1 MEHDVHELI
10 GKVAE
15 QNGIRLDQD
24 DPAFAL
30 VTLNEL
36 VLKATA
42 EHLRSEIQS
51 TIDSFSDAVQRL
63 ESRAGAVLA
72 HEVKQATADLR
83 RHLATDLA
91 AAGANATE
99 LVRQVQSAHQRP
111 MVLRWAAIGMLAAG
125 FLLIC
130 GFLVGRLSVRYL

>member
-1 MEHDVHELI
+1 MEHDVQELI

-15 QNGIRLDQD
+15 QNGIRLDHD

-30 VTLNEL
+30 VTLNEI

-42 EHLRSEIQS
+42 DHLRREIQS
-51 TIDSFSDAVQRL
+51 TVDSFSDSVQRL
-63 ESRAGAVLA
+63 EARAGAVLA
-72 HEVKQATADLR
+72 HEVRHATADVR

-91 AAGANATE
+91 AAGVKATE
-99 LVRQVQSAHQRP
+99 LVKRVQAAHEPP
-111 MVLRWAAIGMLAAG
+111 MVLRWVIIGLLSAG

-130 GFLVGRLSVRYL
+130 GFLVGRLSVRYF

>member
-15 QNGIRLDQD
+15 QNGIRLDHD

-30 VTLNEL
+30 VTLNEI

-42 EHLRSEIQS
+42 DHLRREIQS
-51 TIDSFSDAVQRL
+51 TVDSFSDSVQRL
-63 ESRAGAVLA
+63 EARAGAVLA
-72 HEVKQATADLR
+72 HEVRQVTTDVR

-91 AAGANATE
+91 VAGMRATE
-99 LVRQVQSAHQRP
+99 LVKQVQTARERP
-111 MVLRWAAIGMLAAG
+111 TVLRWATIGLLAAG
-125 FLLIC
+125 FLLTC
-130 GFLVGRLSVRYL
+130 GFLAGRLSVRYF

>member
-15 QNGIRLDQD
+15 QNGIRLDHD

-30 VTLNEL
+30 VTLNEI

-42 EHLRSEIQS
+42 DHLRREIQS
-51 TIDSFSDAVQRL
+51 TIDNFTDSVQRL
-63 ESRAGAVLA
+63 EARAGALLGS
-72 HEVKQATADLR
+72 EVRQATTDVR

-91 AAGANATE
+91 SAGVKATE
-99 LVRQVQSAHQRP
+99 LVKQVQCAHERP
-111 MVLRWAAIGMLAAG
+111 MIFRWATIGLLAAG

-130 GFLVGRLSVRYL
+130 GFLAGRLSVRYF